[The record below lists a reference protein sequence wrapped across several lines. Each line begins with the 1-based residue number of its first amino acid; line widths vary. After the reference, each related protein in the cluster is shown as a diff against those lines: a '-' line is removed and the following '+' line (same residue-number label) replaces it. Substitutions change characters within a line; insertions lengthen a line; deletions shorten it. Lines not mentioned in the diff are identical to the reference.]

1 MVDPLKSF
9 VFEWVITN
17 GSLPGFDQRL
27 NDTKPLWQT
36 VTEEMT
42 VYRGQGHAK
51 KGIPS
56 LGPPNVLS
64 TGIRPIISTS
74 KDRASVTEY
83 AGADCCIFKIIL
95 KPGVKYLD
103 IESIFTPE
111 DDYEALADNVRKRAS
126 GSWVKPTT
134 PRKVLA
140 AFFMKNMSK
149 EHEIM
154 VLSDGSFSDPVSE
167 GGKPEVFATTYSP
180 KTAGRR
186 RRRKTRRSKYI
197 Q

>member
-42 VYRGQGHAK
+42 VYRGQGHDK

-83 AGADCCIFKIIL
+83 AGVDCCIFKIIL

-103 IESIFTPE
+103 VESVFTPE
-111 DDYEALADNVRKRAS
+111 DDYEALADDVRKRAS
-126 GSWVKPTT
+126 GSWVKLNT

-154 VLSDGSFSDPVSE
+154 VLSDGFFSDPVSE
-167 GGKPEVFATTYSP
+167 GGAPEVFATTYSP

>member
-17 GSLPGFDQRL
+17 GSLPGFAERL
-27 NDTKPLWQT
+27 EATKPLWQT

-42 VYRGQGHAK
+42 VWRGQGHAK

-64 TGIRPIISTS
+64 TGMRPVISMS

-83 AGADCCIFKIIL
+83 AGADCCIFKIVL
-95 KPGVKYLD
+95 KSGVKYLD

-111 DDYEALADNVRKRAS
+111 DDYDALADDVRKKAS
-126 GSWVKPTT
+126 GSWVKPNT
-134 PRKVLA
+134 PRKVLV

-149 EHEIM
+149 EHEII
-154 VLSDGSFSDPVSE
+154 VLGDGSFSDPVSE
-167 GGKPEVFATTYSP
+167 GGKPEVFTTTYSP